1 MSPKLKFPSLWSAS
15 IAPGPGKCKND
26 VYLDN
31 TEKIDVNGSCLTS
44 KYKSKNSFKIP
55 SRSPEKENKNADQL
69 GPGTYN
75 TNMSSTGKQ
84 VLARNKTEKAF
95 VFSKKVR

>member
-1 MSPKLKFPSLWSAS
+1 MSPKLKFPSLWSPS

-31 TEKIDVNGSCLTS
+31 TEKIDINGSCLIS

-55 SRSPEKENKNADQL
+55 SRSPEKENKNADLL